1 MAEMVF
7 NPFCHPF
14 PASLKRRQ
22 EMNTKGKNPVE
33 ESKMKVTTP
42 KLIRWAGLSAMVAGI
57 IFTAIQPTHP
67 PFNTSTFIII
77 TALKTSISIFGLL
90 GITGLYA
97 RQVEETGWL
106 GLAGYLLLTIYYAVQ
121 MCISFIEP
129 IVLPLLT
136 TIAPAFVESALQLSG
151 GTGVPTNLGGITT
164 VYSLVSIL
172 YVLGSL
178 LFGSAMFR
186 ARILPRGAAALLAVS
201 GPLAGT
207 MFKLLP
213 YQLVQLTSI
222 PIGAAMVWLGYALF
236 SERQEKPSE
245 SLLDQGIVSQ
255 KPSTLA

>member
-1 MAEMVF
+1 
-7 NPFCHPF
+7 
-14 PASLKRRQ
+14 
-22 EMNTKGKNPVE
+22 
-33 ESKMKVTTP
+33 MKISAP

-57 IFTAIQPTHP
+57 IFTAVQPAHP

-77 TALKTSISIFGLL
+77 TSFKTSISIFGLL

-97 RQVEETGWL
+97 RQVEETGWK

-129 IVLPLLT
+129 TILPLLT
-136 TIAPAFVESALQLSG
+136 TIAPTFVESALRLSG
-151 GTGVPTNLGGITT
+151 GTGGSPNLGGLTT
-164 VYSLVSIL
+164 VYSLASIL

-178 LFGSAMFR
+178 LFGIAMFR
-186 ARILPRGAAALLAVS
+186 ARILPRWASVLLAIS

-207 MFKLLP
+207 MFTLLP

-236 SERQEKPSE
+236 SERRAPALEPVPGRASPQPSQTGADF
-245 SLLDQGIVSQ
+245 STVPGSMPRWRMTLNAPVMF
-255 KPSTLA
+255 PSTMSGSGRPR